1 MIQRRVSVPCPC
13 PRSLAWRTR
22 IMRVSPRPAS
32 YDYQRSALRRPRR
45 RILLPSAKF
54 FVSIAIGGVI
64 CDTSLLLTLH
74 DKMEV
79 L

>member
-1 MIQRRVSVPCPC
+1 MIQRRVTVT
-13 PRSLAWRTR
+13 RNVTDILAWRTR
-22 IMRVSPRPAS
+22 IMRVSPRSAS

-74 DKMEV
+74 NKMGV